1 MSENKKGHDP
11 ILIANYFIKLK
22 PPNLTLLKLIKLC
35 YISHGFTLA
44 LTNKPLSSEP
54 AGAWQYGPV
63 FPSVY
68 RAFRDEYRDSK
79 EITEKLHLEDENFS
93 DDEKK
98 IMKIVS
104 KKYGRIS
111 ASQLS
116 SLTHAKGTPWDITL
130 ENGRCEIDNTI
141 ITKHYQSLLDL
152 DSESA

>member
-1 MSENKKGHDP
+1 
-11 ILIANYFIKLK
+11 
-22 PPNLTLLKLIKLC
+22 
-35 YISHGFTLA
+35 
-44 LTNKPLSSEP
+44 
-54 AGAWQYGPV
+54 
-63 FPSVY
+63 
-68 RAFRDEYRDSK
+68 
-79 EITEKLHLEDENFS
+79 
-93 DDEKK
+93 
-98 IMKIVS
+98 MKIVS